1 MPSKSL
7 RTTDKQSR
15 FLWPSLRA
23 VAKQSRLKANQSL
36 NYLDRHV
43 RFTHSRWPT
52 VIANRVKQ
60 SRFLWPSLRA
70 VAKQSRLKANLSVK
84 YLDRHGFASRWQRI
98 PHHNREIKIY
108 STKIKADAYFRSAT
122 SNYPVMEFTIPW
134 VDPGFSSSFAER
146 RTFFALVDF
155 DHYLW
160 LSEVQIWEKSAF

>member
-1 MPSKSL
+1 M
-7 RTTDKQSR
+7 KQSK
-15 FLWPSLRA
+15 FLWPSLQTEWSNVRKA
-23 VAKQSRLKANQSL
+23 VASQSRLRSNQSL

-43 RFTHSRWPT
+43 RFTHSRWLT
-52 VIANRVKQ
+52 VIENRVKQ

-84 YLDRHGFASRWQRI
+84 DLDRHGFASRWQTESDYS
-98 PHHNREIKIY
+98 REIKIY

-122 SNYPVMEFTIPW
+122 SNYPVMEFRIPW
-134 VDPGFSSSFAER
+134 VDSGFSSSFAER

-155 DHYLW
+155 DDYLW